1 MPTDL
6 RVLGGG
12 MVLVGSK
19 ISRSINLIS
28 TKHKEIVK
36 KLTFS
41 NTYTYIDQ
49 LDSEQLLIQYFNN
62 PFLYKLNLQS

>member
-1 MPTDL
+1 
-6 RVLGGG
+6 

-19 ISRSINLIS
+19 ISRAINLIS

-41 NTYTYIDQ
+41 STYTYVDQIDP
-49 LDSEQLLIQYFNN
+49 EQLLIQYFNN
-62 PFLYKLNLQS
+62 PVLYKLNIQS